1 MPLTASDILA
11 GPIVRRVEP
20 ARVCVWLALSRPAS
34 LIELQVFRGHG
45 RRDELS
51 APLAAAAP
59 TPEQSSRRFEN
70 RTIPIGRKLH
80 VGLAVF
86 EPAVPGDL
94 EWGREYAYDVRIT
107 VEGEGTAVGLDDLG
121 LLEDGTIRALDG
133 TEHPHLSLGYGA
145 HVLPSFVLPPVD
157 VKELRVAHGSCRRH
171 CVDQRDALAAL
182 DDLLQEASLVPT
194 QRIHQLLLT
203 GDQIYAD
210 AVAGEQLLFTSEMA
224 ARLLDADDGKTVER
238 IPIDLTV
245 AGAAKVVDVPVD
257 MTHLPASRRTHVINS
272 LGGGTSTDAEHHV
285 LGFGE
290 AAALYLTAWCSVG
303 WPDLRARVGARWA
316 LVEKYGQAYR
326 TLVADL
332 RKRLALPQELESKTW
347 KQHAGEL
354 RTRVGYFH
362 AALLLRP
369 ELQRIDGVL
378 SDAERLAEWLP
389 ADDPPLDAEASG
401 YAWKTFWGEPR
412 NGKPADPQRAMPA
425 NGGVGATEIGSA
437 LALPELQALARAL
450 TPSWYAGRHYWNCTI
465 SLDTL
470 HDTQAQHDPI
480 VSDAGHADLSK
491 MQWFLDDLPKVRRVL
506 ANVST
511 LMVFDDHEITDDWN
525 LHLRW
530 ARRTYGSAVG
540 RAMVR
545 NLLAAYALFQHW
557 GNDPVACREPGTP
570 GHKTLLALQ
579 RMFFDADGAPLA
591 AGAPA
596 AIRDELDRLFDLLGP
611 DKPATPPGERIHW
624 HFTYQGPHYELL
636 VLDSRTWREYLIE
649 GEGTIGQP
657 TSDQASTYLISAPS
671 VPMQIPEVPPPGTE
685 VSLVITPAPFIGM
698 PVAEGIVQPTLNAAD
713 SVPHT
718 PEAPFVG
725 RKQAT
730 NVGRAAKD
738 PEPFGFAPRLFE
750 EMLARL
756 ANRRRVVLFSGDVHY
771 SLALE
776 MSYWRLAG
784 EPLGARFV
792 QLISSSLR
800 NPRGQS
806 NMEIFTMDLAQQLAQ
821 LVTAQSRLGWKR
833 RGAGTP
839 QVLLDGDAGV
849 NSRIRRALKE
859 DPILLPV
866 EALPPGTRVAPPEWA
881 WRMALVPDAR
891 PETQRLVALEPP
903 SVSFDVATNPAQ
915 AFVELARRHRW
926 SSEHVMPRRWM
937 WWTNVGVVE
946 FAANGADG
954 LKVRQRLF
962 VWDVDGG
969 PRPSRDRLTIECSL
983 DLGSEAPPAVA

>member
-1 MPLTASDILA
+1 M
-11 GPIVRRVEP
+11 
-20 ARVCVWLALSRPAS
+20 
-34 LIELQVFRGHG
+34 
-45 RRDELS
+45 S

-59 TPEQSSRRFEN
+59 TAEQSSQRFEN

-107 VEGEGTAVGLDDLG
+107 AEGESTAVGLDDLG

-182 DDLLQEASLVPT
+182 DDLLQEASLAPA

-224 ARLLDADDGKTVER
+224 ARLLDGDDGKTVER

-245 AGAAKVVDVPVD
+245 GGAAKVVDVPVD
-257 MTHLPASRRTHVINS
+257 MTHLPTSRRTHVVNS

-303 WPDLRARVGARWA
+303 WPDLRERVRARWV
-316 LVEKYGQAYR
+316 LVEKYREAYR

-332 RKRLALPQELESKTW
+332 RKRLALPQELESKAW

-354 RTRVGYFH
+354 RERVGYFH

-389 ADDPPLDAEASG
+389 ADDPPPRRRGQRLRLEDLLGRAAQRQARGPAARDARQRRGRRHRDRLSARGAGTAGAGARVDAELVRRAPLLELHDQPGHAPRHAGAGRSHRERRRPRRPLEDAVVPRRPAQGASCAGQRLDADG
-401 YAWKTFWGEPR
+401 VRRPRDHRRLEPA
-412 NGKPADPQRAMPA
+412 PAL
-425 NGGVGATEIGSA
+425 GAPHLRLRGRPRDGA
-437 LALPELQALARAL
+437 QP
-450 TPSWYAGRHYWNCTI
+450 AGRLC
-465 SLDTL
+465 
-470 HDTQAQHDPI
+470 
-480 VSDAGHADLSK
+480 
-491 MQWFLDDLPKVRRVL
+491 
-506 ANVST
+506 
-511 LMVFDDHEITDDWN
+511 
-525 LHLRW
+525 
-530 ARRTYGSAVG
+530 
-540 RAMVR
+540 
-545 NLLAAYALFQHW
+545 LFQHW
-557 GNDPVACREPGTP
+557 GNDPVSLREPGSP
-570 GHKTLLALQ
+570 GHKTLSALQ

-611 DKPATPPGERIHW
+611 DKPATPPAERIHW
-624 HFTYQGPHYELL
+624 HFAYQGPHYELL
-636 VLDSRTWREYLIE
+636 VLDSRTWREFIIE
-649 GEGTIGQP
+649 GEGTVGQP

-713 SVPHT
+713 SIPHT

-750 EMLARL
+750 DILARL

-776 MSYWRLAG
+776 LSYWKLAG

-821 LVTAQSRLGWKR
+821 FVTAQSRLGWKR

-839 QVLLDGDAGV
+839 SVLLDGDAGV

-903 SVSFDVATNPAQ
+903 SVSFDVASHPAQ

-946 FAANGADG
+946 FAADGAEG

-969 PRPSRDRLTIECSL
+969 PRPSRDRLTVECSL